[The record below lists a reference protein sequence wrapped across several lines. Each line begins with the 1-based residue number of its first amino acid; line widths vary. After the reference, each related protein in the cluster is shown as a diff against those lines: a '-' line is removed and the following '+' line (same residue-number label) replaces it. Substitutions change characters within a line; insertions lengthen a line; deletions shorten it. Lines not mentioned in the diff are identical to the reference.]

1 MKSVRLLSFIVIL
14 VSKHIECESWT
25 AKISDI
31 GLAKLLMPDQIRTY
45 TGARGTRGYV
55 APEWHKNI
63 AISVKADDCSYEI
76 VLLKILCC
84 RKNVDVREL
93 NKLVIGEEVDKM
105 SLEKMVKVGLW
116 SVQIEPALRP
126 SMKSVIFMLC

>member
-1 MKSVRLLSFIVIL
+1 
-14 VSKHIECESWT
+14 
-25 AKISDI
+25 
-31 GLAKLLMPDQIRTY
+31 MPDQIRTY

-63 AISVKADDCSYEI
+63 AISVKADDYSYEI

-126 SMKSVIFMLC
+126 SMKSVILMLC